1 METAA
6 QVLRHKGGAIHSIE
20 PDAPVLDA
28 IRLMADHSVG
38 ALLVMQGEKLVGVVS
53 ERDYARKVIL
63 LGFAS
68 SETPVRQI
76 MSSPVMTVRP
86 DQTVRECMQLM
97 SEKRV
102 RHLPVVDRERVVGV
116 LSIGDLVRAVLEEQQ
131 QTIEELE
138 RYIRS

>member
-6 QVLRHKGGAIHSIE
+6 QLLRHKGGSIHSVA

-28 IRLMADHSVG
+28 IRLMAEHSVG
-38 ALLVMQGEKLVGVVS
+38 ALLVMEGRRLVGVVS

-63 LGFAS
+63 LGYAS

-76 MSSPVMTVRP
+76 MSSPVKTVRP
-86 DQTVRECMQLM
+86 EQTVRECMQLM
-97 SEKRV
+97 SENRF
-102 RHLPVVDRERVVGV
+102 RHLPVVDGDAVVGV
-116 LSIGDLVRAVLEEQQ
+116 LSIGDLVRATLEEQQ